1 MINNVPDDL
10 QKIHR
15 GKRNKPPGL
24 LMGDVVF
31 FYGLSNFYQNLRQYI
46 ASRNDQQLFGDLE
59 SVENCA
65 PYEKDETSGLKI
77 APCGSVA
84 NSMFN
89 DTFSMTY
96 SMENGTTVNVPFAAG
111 NVIHSYERERKYK
124 NPPYDPALN
133 ETLCDAFN
141 KTTQP
146 PWWQTPI
153 CEVGNDETGRGFEN
167 VDFIVWMNT
176 APLPD
181 FRKIYRTLNRTQPD
195 DSTFHIGLPA
205 GNYTL
210 RIRYNYGVAQFNI
223 KKYFVIATTSWSG
236 PKNFFLGI
244 AYMTVGL
251 FLFLLGCGLIV
262 YECINRKMNVM
273 ADSAP
278 QVTNDAER
286 EPDALEHSEQILT
299 PKRRSPTPE
308 RKSCKRPKK
317 SILSGARAEI
327 PHKRR
332 SKQPVESGQH
342 ATDPSELNET
352 CEVHELTDNVE
363 PTPKSTRTF
372 DCYQNVLLPSQM
384 PEFEKNHINN
394 IAKIVFPSALRN
406 VKENDKAH
414 GSNGKSSMVDHLPED
429 VRKLVDAE
437 RNAAIAASSC
447 AIPLPGQE
455 FVTRLFI
462 STGTVQNA
470 LFPPQNAAGLLN
482 MFNAFRNGS
491 AHMRWLQYMMATG
504 NPQPVAVP
512 AGESALFPNC
522 INCLSS
528 PATSASQKTSAFPF
542 REQQKYVFKCSFC
555 KETIF
560 NLKPGLYEIR
570 QHVANHHGLF
580 ISCIFKKC
588 TIRSQLREFGGHIH
602 KVHGKKTAELK
613 GDEALL
619 YQAKRDV
626 FKYDTNV
633 LLLRYMDMPPNSV
646 RNMDLL
652 PPTEA
657 KRALA
662 QTAL

>member
-1 MINNVPDDL
+1 
-10 QKIHR
+10 
-15 GKRNKPPGL
+15 
-24 LMGDVVF
+24 
-31 FYGLSNFYQNLRQYI
+31 
-46 ASRNDQQLFGDLE
+46 
-59 SVENCA
+59 
-65 PYEKDETSGLKI
+65 
-77 APCGSVA
+77 
-84 NSMFN
+84 
-89 DTFSMTY
+89 
-96 SMENGTTVNVPFAAG
+96 
-111 NVIHSYERERKYK
+111 
-124 NPPYDPALN
+124 
-133 ETLCDAFN
+133 
-141 KTTQP
+141 
-146 PWWQTPI
+146 
-153 CEVGNDETGRGFEN
+153 
-167 VDFIVWMNT
+167 
-176 APLPD
+176 
-181 FRKIYRTLNRTQPD
+181 
-195 DSTFHIGLPA
+195 
-205 GNYTL
+205 
-210 RIRYNYGVAQFNI
+210 
-223 KKYFVIATTSWSG
+223 
-236 PKNFFLGI
+236 
-244 AYMTVGL
+244 
-251 FLFLLGCGLIV
+251 
-262 YECINRKMNVM
+262 M

-299 PKRRSPTPE
+299 
-308 RKSCKRPKK
+308 
-317 SILSGARAEI
+317 
-327 PHKRR
+327 
-332 SKQPVESGQH
+332 
-342 ATDPSELNET
+342 
-352 CEVHELTDNVE
+352 
-363 PTPKSTRTF
+363 
-372 DCYQNVLLPSQM
+372 
-384 PEFEKNHINN
+384 
-394 IAKIVFPSALRN
+394 
-406 VKENDKAH
+406 
-414 GSNGKSSMVDHLPED
+414 
-429 VRKLVDAE
+429 
-437 RNAAIAASSC
+437 
-447 AIPLPGQE
+447 
-455 FVTRLFI
+455 

>member
-15 GKRNKPPGL
+15 GKRNKPPESKFCQQRLSAWRPL
-24 LMGDVVF
+24 LTARCIYPIFMLVGAAFICLGVLLHLGAKKASEVSIDYTDCKTTNGTKALSLLDITKKQGPICEYHIILNQGFEGDVVF

-262 YECINRKMNVM
+262 YECINRKM
-273 ADSAP
+273 
-278 QVTNDAER
+278 
-286 EPDALEHSEQILT
+286 
-299 PKRRSPTPE
+299 
-308 RKSCKRPKK
+308 
-317 SILSGARAEI
+317 
-327 PHKRR
+327 
-332 SKQPVESGQH
+332 
-342 ATDPSELNET
+342 
-352 CEVHELTDNVE
+352 
-363 PTPKSTRTF
+363 
-372 DCYQNVLLPSQM
+372 
-384 PEFEKNHINN
+384 
-394 IAKIVFPSALRN
+394 
-406 VKENDKAH
+406 
-414 GSNGKSSMVDHLPED
+414 
-429 VRKLVDAE
+429 
-437 RNAAIAASSC
+437 
-447 AIPLPGQE
+447 
-455 FVTRLFI
+455 
-462 STGTVQNA
+462 
-470 LFPPQNAAGLLN
+470 
-482 MFNAFRNGS
+482 
-491 AHMRWLQYMMATG
+491 
-504 NPQPVAVP
+504 
-512 AGESALFPNC
+512 
-522 INCLSS
+522 
-528 PATSASQKTSAFPF
+528 
-542 REQQKYVFKCSFC
+542 KY
-555 KETIF
+555 I
-560 NLKPGLYEIR
+560 
-570 QHVANHHGLF
+570 
-580 ISCIFKKC
+580 
-588 TIRSQLREFGGHIH
+588 
-602 KVHGKKTAELK
+602 
-613 GDEALL
+613 
-619 YQAKRDV
+619 
-626 FKYDTNV
+626 
-633 LLLRYMDMPPNSV
+633 
-646 RNMDLL
+646 
-652 PPTEA
+652 
-657 KRALA
+657 
-662 QTAL
+662 